1 MMVDI
6 LVEDADGSASC
17 IDMSPL
23 LLEVI
28 ASNIVS
34 KESPY
39 VLIMGQLVRE
49 TGDRYTTLGAS
60 KSSTGSVERNAED
73 DDVKNG
79 DGCSSSSLGAPAWS
93 VARGAIVYEIYCNQ
107 SLGGMGIGEWADL
120 VELPPKMSASQEY
133 ATLREIYVPMSVKIW
148 VILCHSTVILEFK
161 DRKPPDDDDLCSK
174 RGGERG
180 TY

>member
-1 MMVDI
+1 MENDTVFFDLGLDTSALFVAVTVAAAHEEAGASNGEIFSQPNVVGLEDRERADRLTKFGRICVSSVSSSINLERKLLDGVLSMLADI

-23 LLEVI
+23 LLEAI

-39 VLIMGQLVRE
+39 VLMMGQLVRE

-73 DDVKNG
+73 DDAVKNG
-79 DGCSSSSLGAPAWS
+79 DGCSSSSLGAPA
-93 VARGAIVYEIYCNQ
+93 
-107 SLGGMGIGEWADL
+107 
-120 VELPPKMSASQEY
+120 
-133 ATLREIYVPMSVKIW
+133 
-148 VILCHSTVILEFK
+148 
-161 DRKPPDDDDLCSK
+161 
-174 RGGERG
+174 
-180 TY
+180 

>member
-1 MMVDI
+1 MLADI

-23 LLEVI
+23 LLEAI

-73 DDVKNG
+73 DDAGVKNG

-107 SLGGMGIGEWADL
+107 SLRGFYDGNSLIGDL
-120 VELPPKMSASQEY
+120 VELPTKMSASH
-133 ATLREIYVPMSVKIW
+133 RELPMSMQIW
-148 VILCHSTVILEFK
+148 VILCHSTVILEIKVRK
-161 DRKPPDDDDLCSK
+161 DLAPRSAS
-174 RGGERG
+174 
-180 TY
+180 